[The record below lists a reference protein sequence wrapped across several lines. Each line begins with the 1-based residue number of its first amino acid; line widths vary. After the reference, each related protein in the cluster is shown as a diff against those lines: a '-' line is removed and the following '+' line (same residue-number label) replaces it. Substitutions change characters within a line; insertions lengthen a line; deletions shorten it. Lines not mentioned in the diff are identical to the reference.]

1 LRLHPRRQPV
11 HRLVERRRV
20 EQQRRDVLEDDPRL
34 GEVGDVPY
42 VGAEVN
48 Q

>member
-1 LRLHPRRQPV
+1 M
-11 HRLVERRRV
+11 HRLVERGRI

-34 GEVGDVPY
+34 REVGDVPY